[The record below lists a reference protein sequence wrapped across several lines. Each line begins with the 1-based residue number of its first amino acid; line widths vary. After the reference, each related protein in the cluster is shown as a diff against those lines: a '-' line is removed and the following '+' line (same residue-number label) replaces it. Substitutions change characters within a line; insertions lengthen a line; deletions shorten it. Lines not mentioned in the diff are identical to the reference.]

1 MTGQQVMRARVAV
14 VGHVEWID
22 FAVVPRLP
30 VPGEILH
37 VPDFWGEAAG
47 GGAVAAVQMAKLAG
61 SALFLTAL
69 AEDDHGARTRTQ
81 LVQQGV
87 TVHAGV
93 RDGEQR
99 RGFTY
104 LTDDGERTITVLG
117 ERPVPHGDDP
127 LPWEELDAIDG
138 VYVTGAD
145 AGALQAARRARTVV
159 ATPRTG
165 PALLESGIRLDVL
178 VRSGSDAGEDLDP
191 AAIDPPPRT
200 VVTTLGG
207 KGGRWDGEA
216 GIRHLGAAAPARA
229 ARRRLWRGRLVRR
242 RAHHRARRGARH
254 GRRGPARRALRSGE
268 HDRPRPLRRPARPAS
283 VTPLQLGAEEVA
295 RLLEPAALLDA
306 LADAF
311 AAAARGEVVAPPR
324 SALELDA
331 RRGLLVMPG
340 RRAGGP
346 VIVKHVGLYAD
357 NPARGLPAHPATICA
372 FDADT
377 GALLAVLDATR
388 LTATRTAGAAA
399 LSIRL
404 AARPGSRV
412 AAVIGAGP
420 VAEAHLELL
429 PAVLP
434 GAELRVTARDPGRA
448 AALAATHDAVAM
460 TAEAAV
466 RGADVICLCTSAA
479 RPVLARDAVAPG
491 THVTSVG
498 FNPPGGELDP
508 ELARTARLLVETRDA
523 FAPPPA
529 GCAELVGL
537 DPAAAAEL
545 GEVLLGTRTARE
557 HDDEITVFKSMGT
570 VIEDLAAA
578 EVVLRAATS

>member
-61 SALFLTAL
+61 SALVLTAL

-216 GIRHLGAAAPARA
+216 GSGTWEPQRLLGPRVDAYGAGDSFAAGLTTGLAAGLDIAGAVRLGARCGAANMT
-229 ARRRLWRGRLVRR
+229 G
-242 RAHHRARRGARH
+242 
-254 GRRGPARRALRSGE
+254 RGPYEGQLDLR
-268 HDRPRPLRRPARPAS
+268 P
-283 VTPLQLGAEEVA
+283 
-295 RLLEPAALLDA
+295 
-306 LADAF
+306 
-311 AAAARGEVVAPPR
+311 
-324 SALELDA
+324 
-331 RRGLLVMPG
+331 
-340 RRAGGP
+340 
-346 VIVKHVGLYAD
+346 
-357 NPARGLPAHPATICA
+357 
-372 FDADT
+372 
-377 GALLAVLDATR
+377 
-388 LTATRTAGAAA
+388 
-399 LSIRL
+399 
-404 AARPGSRV
+404 
-412 AAVIGAGP
+412 
-420 VAEAHLELL
+420 
-429 PAVLP
+429 
-434 GAELRVTARDPGRA
+434 
-448 AALAATHDAVAM
+448 
-460 TAEAAV
+460 
-466 RGADVICLCTSAA
+466 
-479 RPVLARDAVAPG
+479 
-491 THVTSVG
+491 
-498 FNPPGGELDP
+498 
-508 ELARTARLLVETRDA
+508 
-523 FAPPPA
+523 
-529 GCAELVGL
+529 
-537 DPAAAAEL
+537 
-545 GEVLLGTRTARE
+545 
-557 HDDEITVFKSMGT
+557 
-570 VIEDLAAA
+570 
-578 EVVLRAATS
+578 